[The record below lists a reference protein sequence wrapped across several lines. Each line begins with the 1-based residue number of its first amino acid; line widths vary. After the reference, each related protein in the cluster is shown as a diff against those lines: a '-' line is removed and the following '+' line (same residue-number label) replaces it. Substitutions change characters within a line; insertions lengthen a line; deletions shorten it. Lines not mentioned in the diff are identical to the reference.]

1 MKKSIFI
8 LLMLMTAAGSMW
20 AQDSFVSESS
30 HYRVRSHI
38 SQNHADQT
46 AERLEAYLD
55 LFNDYFH
62 FDLDSLDFK
71 MKVQIFTGQGA
82 YDRYLN
88 RVIDETRNE
97 FVYLHYSDVTR
108 SELVGTLSDDETLD
122 ESFTHQAFIQF
133 LRAFIDNPPL
143 WLREGFA
150 VYFEKARFNENFV
163 AVNNRENLA
172 WLETLKEI
180 LFGSRSNEALTPE
193 EILAIDVERAK
204 DRIDAFYPE
213 AWGIINY
220 LINTDN
226 RSHNRIL
233 WDAISAMD
241 PKADLIRNSQRVYN
255 SAFQWVNQEELQNSF
270 LEYFQNKKTYR
281 ELIEG
286 GIAEYETGNLD
297 ASEEYFLIAINR
309 RDISHIPYYYLG
321 LINYDKGNYTLAE
334 LNYRK
339 SLEKGSTAALTYYAM
354 GVNAFADNRLEE
366 AQEFLETTVQLDP
379 SNYTQKVT
387 RILERIEG

>member
-8 LLMLMTAAGSMW
+8 LLILLTAAGSVW
-20 AQDSFVSESS
+20 AQESFVSESD

-38 SQNHADQT
+38 SQNHADQA

-62 FDLDSLDFK
+62 FELDSLDFK
-71 MKVQIFTGQGA
+71 MKVQIFNGQSA

-97 FVYLHYSDVTR
+97 FVYLHYSDVSR
-108 SELVGTLSDDETLD
+108 SELVGALEDGEDLD

-193 EILAIDVERAK
+193 EILAIDVEGAK
-204 DRIDAFYPE
+204 DRIEAFYPE
-213 AWGIINY
+213 AWGMINY
-220 LINTDN
+220 LVNTDN

-241 PKADLIRNSQRVYN
+241 PRADLKTNSQRVYN

-281 ELIEG
+281 ELIEE
-286 GIAEYETGNLD
+286 GIAEYESGNLD
-297 ASEEYFLIAINR
+297 SSEENFLIAINR

-321 LINYDKGNYTLAE
+321 LINYDRGNYTLAE

-339 SLEKGSTAALTYYAM
+339 ALEKGSTAALTYYAM

>member
-8 LLMLMTAAGSMW
+8 LLILLTAAGSVW
-20 AQDSFVSESS
+20 AQESFVSESD

-62 FDLDSLDFK
+62 FELDSLDFK
-71 MKVQIFTGQGA
+71 MKVQIFNGQSA

-97 FVYLHYSDVTR
+97 FVYLHYSDVSR
-108 SELVGTLSDDETLD
+108 SELVGALEDGEGLD

-180 LFGSRSNEALTPE
+180 LFGSRINEALTPE
-193 EILAIDVERAK
+193 EVLAIDVEGAK
-204 DRIDAFYPE
+204 DRIEAFYPE
-213 AWGIINY
+213 AWGIVNY
-220 LINTDN
+220 LVNTDN

-241 PKADLIRNSQRVYN
+241 PQADLKTNSQRVYN

-281 ELIEG
+281 ELIEE
-286 GIAEYETGNLD
+286 GIALYESGNLD
-297 ASEEYFLIAINR
+297 ASEEHFLIAINR

-321 LINYDKGNYTLAE
+321 LINYDRGNYTLAE

-339 SLEKGSTAALTYYAM
+339 ALEKGSTAALTYYAM